1 MRRFYRRSALRTEA
15 LIAPCWPPAGRC
27 ERILGEMK
35 RFVVVGLGNFGAGVA
50 ERLHEMGHE
59 VSALDV
65 DPAKVERLAPL
76 IRSAAAGD
84 GTDSEVLDHVGA
96 AEADAAIVSTGDDVT
111 ASVLTALALRDLGVG
126 EIHVKV
132 ISGLHERILEK
143 LGVAETIFPERE
155 AAGLLAKRLESRAI
169 LNYVELGEGFSAQ
182 EMAVPERWVGRSLR
196 ELELPLRYNIAVIA
210 VHDFLTGAI
219 APIPDPDAPLKES
232 DTLLVAGADEH
243 LERVAELE

>member
-1 MRRFYRRSALRTEA
+1 
-15 LIAPCWPPAGRC
+15 
-27 ERILGEMK
+27 MK

-76 IRSAAAGD
+76 IRATAAGD
-84 GTDSEVLDHVGA
+84 GTDPEVLDRIGA
-96 AEADAAIVSTGDDVT
+96 GQADGAIVSTGDDVT

-132 ISGLHERILEK
+132 ISDLHARILEK
-143 LGVAETIFPERE
+143 LGVAETVFPERE

-196 ELELPLRYNIAVIA
+196 ELELPRRYNIAVVA
-210 VHDFLTGAI
+210 VHDFLTGEI
-219 APIPDPDAPLKES
+219 VPIPDPDAPLKES

-243 LERVAELE
+243 LERVAELK